1 MSGATMGSGAP
12 RRVLPLRST
21 ARRPHTNRDAHLTKP
36 PPPPIQLEFLIHELT
51 GTCKR
56 ETAEVIATLA
66 DFGIPLEEQRY
77 GSRIYRRRWQGMHA
91 VTVQA
96 DNKMGSDEVH
106 VRIPGQAC
114 EALGLVNLLSLATLL
129 DLKTTRLDGAVD
141 YCPFTPR
148 HLLEAHLRG
157 LVRTH
162 SQTQEWD
169 SSPTGDTFGLGSG
182 RSDASLRCYDR
193 RGYTR
198 TEFQLRRG
206 HAQEFLARLFSS
218 HEDEH
223 PALFLGAIRAIV
235 DFVDATQ
242 DENISRCDL
251 LPFWSDFVGM
261 FQAIRLAPARALAT
275 ARTYRDRARKQ
286 MAAMFYTYVASSILD
301 LDMNWMQVVGELY
314 QYGARQAK
322 TRHRMLLSHGV
333 VTMDQRGARAA
344 LPYFWYPS
352 RPQGATQP
360 AMF

>member
-1 MSGATMGSGAP
+1 MNAATTGTARRGGS
-12 RRVLPLRST
+12 PLRSGVSV
-21 ARRPHTNRDAHLTKP
+21 RRPHTNRDAHLTKP

-56 ETAEVIATLA
+56 EIAEVIATLGA
-66 DFGIPLEEQRY
+66 FDIPLEEQRY
-77 GSRIYRRRWQGMHA
+77 GSRIYRRRWEGLHS

-96 DNKMGSDEVH
+96 DNKMGSKEVH

-182 RSDASLRCYDR
+182 SSDASLRCYDR

-206 HAQEFLARLFSS
+206 HAQEFLARMFSAT
-218 HEDEH
+218 EDEH
-223 PALFLGAIRAIV
+223 PALFLGAIRSIV
-235 DFVDATQ
+235 DFVDSTQ

-261 FQAIRLAPARALAT
+261 FQRIRLAPARVLAT

-301 LDMNWMQVVGELY
+301 LDMNWMTVVGELY

-333 VTMDQRGARAA
+333 LTV
-344 LPYFWYPS
+344 
-352 RPQGATQP
+352 
-360 AMF
+360 